1 MSETKGVLH
10 PLTQVMNDCYR
21 IMNDMGFQFVDGP
34 ELEDEWHNFDA
45 LNVPADHPARD
56 MQDTFWLKQS
66 PQRLFTRSDSQES
79 NIGLKGRPVMR
90 THTSSVQ
97 IRYMEELIKSG
108 GKPPFQ
114 IFSLGK
120 TFRNE
125 RTDATHEAQFHQ
137 FEGLAVGEG
146 ISMAHLK
153 GTLTTFFSQFYGES
167 VELRMRPAFFPFV
180 EPGVE
185 IDVKRGNGK
194 WLELMG
200 AGMVHPNV
208 LENVGIDSTKYS
220 GFAFG
225 GGVDRLAMIK
235 YGIPDVRMFYNGDLR
250 VINQFK

>member
-1 MSETKGVLH
+1 MNQNKGVLH

-21 IMNDMGFQFVDGP
+21 IMDDLGFQFVDGP

-45 LNVPADHPARD
+45 LNVPANHPARD
-56 MQDTFWLKQS
+56 MQDTFWIKGQS
-66 PQRLFTRSDSQES
+66 
-79 NIGLKGRPVMR
+79 GKVMR

-97 IRYMEELIKSG
+97 VRFMEELTKKG
-108 GKPPFQ
+108 NKPPFQ

-125 RTDATHEAQFHQ
+125 RTDATHEAVFHQ
-137 FEGLAVGEG
+137 FEGLAVGKD

-153 GTLTTFFSQFYGES
+153 GTLKSFFDSLYGES
-167 VELRMRPAFFPFV
+167 VELRMRPGFFPFV

-185 IDVKRGNGK
+185 IDVKRPGGK

-200 AGMVHPNV
+200 AGLVHPKV
-208 LENVGIDSTKYS
+208 LENVGINPAEYT

-235 YGIPDVRMFYNGDLR
+235 YDIPDVRMFYNGDLR
-250 VINQFK
+250 LINQFK

>member
-1 MSETKGVLH
+1 MIKKPGALH

-21 IMNDMGFQFVDGP
+21 IMNTLGFQFVEGP

-45 LNVPADHPARD
+45 LNVPANHPARD
-56 MQDTFWLKQS
+56 MQDTFW
-66 PQRLFTRSDSQES
+66 
-79 NIGLKGRPVMR
+79 IKGEYKKVLR
-90 THTSSVQ
+90 THTSPVQ
-97 IRYMEELIKSG
+97 VRYMEQLVKAG
-108 GKPPFQ
+108 GQPPLQ

-137 FEGLAVGEG
+137 FEGLAVGENV
-146 ISMAHLK
+146 SMGHLK
-153 GTLTTFFSQFYGES
+153 GTLQSVFKEFYGES
-167 VELRMRPAFFPFV
+167 VDLRMRPAFFPFV

-185 IDVKRGNGK
+185 IDVKQKNGK

-200 AGMVHPNV
+200 AGLVHPNV